1 MKLLLLLSAL
11 VALLTGVRVLCQD
24 PEPKED
30 ADYWTSTNHQ
40 DGWLSSEPL
49 REMLLRMT
57 RKPRPHQFIGL
68 MGRRSTGEGCSV
80 CVCVCVCVDEPL
92 TLFVSVCPHLH
103 PTLTPLQQTHRSP
116 GKDIK

>member
-68 MGRRSTGEGCSV
+68 MGRRSTGEGCSI
-80 CVCVCVCVDEPL
+80 CVCVCVWMSRSHSMSLFAPTSTLPL
-92 TLFVSVCPHLH
+92 PPSSKRTDH
-103 PTLTPLQQTHRSP
+103 QE
-116 GKDIK
+116 K

>member
-40 DGWLSSEPL
+40 V
-49 REMLLRMT
+49 
-57 RKPRPHQFIGL
+57 
-68 MGRRSTGEGCSV
+68 RSADCNWK
-80 CVCVCVCVDEPL
+80 
-92 TLFVSVCPHLH
+92 
-103 PTLTPLQQTHRSP
+103 
-116 GKDIK
+116 GKDTSSTD